1 MHSVVL
7 RLWQYVVHMARLLA
21 GGSSESSNL
30 GRNVRQMRERRGLS
44 QSQLAKLAGVPRA
57 TWTHLESGD
66 ANPTLAV
73 LIKAANAL
81 QVRLEEL
88 LARGHGDVQFA
99 AAASLP
105 TRSRGTVSLRK
116 LLPETIAG
124 LDLERMTFPPGAR
137 LTGVPHTEGT
147 REYFTCE
154 RGLLELTVA
163 GQTYRVA
170 PGDVV
175 AFRGDQK
182 HGYANAGNGEAV
194 AYSVIA
200 FNPLG

>member
-1 MHSVVL
+1 
-7 RLWQYVVHMARLLA
+7 MARLLA
-21 GGSSESSNL
+21 GGSPESSNL
-30 GRNVRQMRERRGLS
+30 GRNVRQLRERRGLS
-44 QSQLAKLAGVPRA
+44 QAQLAKLAGVPRA
-57 TWTHLESGD
+57 TWTNLESGD
-66 ANPTLAV
+66 ANPTLGV

-88 LARGHGDVQFA
+88 LSRGHGEVKLVPV
-99 AAASLP
+99 ASLP
-105 TRSRGTVSLRK
+105 TRNRGPVGIRK

-124 LDLERMTFPPGAR
+124 LDLERMTFPSGAR

-147 REYFTCE
+147 REYLTVE
-154 RGLLELTVA
+154 KGVIELTVA
-163 GQTYRVA
+163 GETYKLT

-175 AFRGDQK
+175 VFRGDQK
-182 HGYANAGNGEAV
+182 HHYANVGTGEAV

>member
-1 MHSVVL
+1 
-7 RLWQYVVHMARLLA
+7 MARLLA

-30 GRNVRQMRERRGLS
+30 GRNVRQLRERRGLS

-57 TWTHLESGD
+57 TWTHLESGA

-88 LARGHGDVQFA
+88 LSRGHGEVQLVSVA
-99 AAASLP
+99 ALP
-105 TRSRGTVSLRK
+105 TRNRGSVSIRK
-116 LLPETIAG
+116 LLPGTLAG
-124 LDLERMTFPPGAR
+124 LDLERMSFPHGGS

-147 REYFTCE
+147 REYLTCE
-154 RGLLELTVA
+154 RGLIELAVA
-163 GQTYRVA
+163 GEKYRVT

-175 AFRGDQK
+175 VFRGDQK
-182 HGYANAGNGEAV
+182 HHYANVGSGEAI

>member
-1 MHSVVL
+1 
-7 RLWQYVVHMARLLA
+7 MARLLA

-30 GRNVRQMRERRGLS
+30 GKNVRQLRERRGLS
-44 QSQLAKLAGVPRA
+44 QAQIAKLAGVPRA
-57 TWTHLESGD
+57 TWTHLESGA

-73 LIKAANAL
+73 LIKAASAL

-88 LARGHGDVQFA
+88 LSRGHGDVRLVP
-99 AAASLP
+99 AASLQ
-105 TRSRGTVSLRK
+105 TRTRGPVSIRK

-124 LDLERMTFPPGAR
+124 LDLERMTFPVGAR

-147 REYFTCE
+147 REFLTCE
-154 RGLLELTVA
+154 RGLIDLTVA
-163 GQTYRVA
+163 GATWRLT

-175 AFRGDQK
+175 VFRGDQK
-182 HGYANAGNGEAV
+182 HHYANAASAETV

-200 FNPLG
+200 FDPL

>member
-1 MHSVVL
+1 
-7 RLWQYVVHMARLLA
+7 MARLLA

-30 GRNVRQMRERRGLS
+30 GKNVRQLRERRGLS
-44 QSQLAKLAGVPRA
+44 QAQIAKLAGVPRA
-57 TWTHLESGD
+57 TWTHLESGA

-73 LIKAANAL
+73 LMKAASAL

-88 LARGHGDVQFA
+88 LSRGHGDVRLVPV
-99 AAASLP
+99 ASLS
-105 TRSRGTVSLRK
+105 TRIRGPVSIRK

-124 LDLERMTFPPGAR
+124 LDLERMHFPVGAR

-147 REYFTCE
+147 REFLTCE
-154 RGLLELTVA
+154 RGLIDLTVA
-163 GQTYRVA
+163 GATWRLT

-175 AFRGDQK
+175 VFRGDQK
-182 HGYANAGNGEAV
+182 HHYANAASAETV

-200 FNPLG
+200 FDPL